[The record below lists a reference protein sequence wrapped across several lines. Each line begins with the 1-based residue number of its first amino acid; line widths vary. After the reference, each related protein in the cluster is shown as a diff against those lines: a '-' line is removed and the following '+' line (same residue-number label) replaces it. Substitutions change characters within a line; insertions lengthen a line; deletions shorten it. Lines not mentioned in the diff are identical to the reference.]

1 MQAGLPV
8 PLLLLRSEECEGP
21 DLIYL
26 PEVPFDIDQ
35 FFGKGKGTAEK
46 EILYCDRSL

>member
-8 PLLLLRSEECEGP
+8 PLLLPRSEECEGP

-26 PEVPFDIDQ
+26 PEVPFDIEP
-35 FFGKGKGTAEK
+35 FLGKGKGSAE
-46 EILYCDRSL
+46 